1 MIKILK
7 NNIFTDPPHIY
18 KEEAFDKIDVDKIY
32 ENWNNVEHIRWKEFF
47 TKYKLTLLDKVKN
60 TESYQYIGTEKLVG
74 FIFFKDRADIR
85 NITVKFNDVVRP
97 YKLNSLL
104 VLPTSQI
111 ITFLEKK
118 ESNFEK
124 CFLVVNFDK
133 NFLDTIKRIF
143 RI

>member
-7 NNIFTDPPHIY
+7 NNIFTNPPHIY
-18 KEEAFDKIDVDKIY
+18 KEEAFDRIGVDKIY

-60 TESYQYIGTEKLVG
+60 TESYQYIGEEKLVG

-85 NITVKFNDVVRP
+85 NIKVKFNNVVRP

-104 VLPTSQI
+104 ILPASQVI
-111 ITFLEKK
+111 NFLETKK
-118 ESNFEK
+118 SNFDK
-124 CFLVVNFDK
+124 PFLIVKFDK
-133 NFLDTIKRIF
+133 NFLDTIKKHF
-143 RI
+143 